1 MNEKNMKVQEYIVND
16 YIALRL
22 ENRRTNIYVRGKLFN
37 QCKRVVFN
45 IPVNRVEELDE
56 MIRNI

>member
-1 MNEKNMKVQEYIVND
+1 MNDNEYIVND
-16 YIALRL
+16 YITLKL
-22 ENRRTNIYVRGKLFN
+22 ENRKINIYVKGMLFN

-56 MIRNI
+56 MIRSI